1 MTKKRKFRQIAAYV
15 LGAVTAVAI
24 LALGMACTAEEEKEK
39 IVFADLNWESAEIQT
54 RIAGYIL
61 EHGYGYPVENVVA
74 DTTSQF
80 PAFEND
86 DVHVSMEVWVD
97 NIEDVYNDAV
107 AAGSIVPAGVTL
119 PDNWQGWVIPQ
130 YVKDANPGLV
140 SVSDIP
146 DHQELFVTPDS
157 NGKAR
162 FVTCIPGWGCELV
175 NQKKIEAYDLGETL
189 DILSPGSSAGLMS
202 DLEGAYGRQEAWL
215 GYMWAPTKVAG
226 ELDLYVLEE
235 PPHTDECWAGDQ
247 GCAYPTVDIRIVV
260 SKALSERAPE
270 VVDFFG
276 NWQFESKT
284 AGAVEAWMKNNN
296 ETPEAAA
303 VWYLNN
309 NRDAWSG
316 WVTSDAA
323 KNIDE
328 ALAEG

>member
-1 MTKKRKFRQIAAYV
+1 MKKSIKIAKIPMLVA
-15 LGAVTAVAI
+15 LVAI
-24 LALGMACTAEEEKEK
+24 ATMLLTAIACTTEEEKETV
-39 IVFADLNWESAEIQT
+39 VFADLNWESAEIQT
-54 RIAGYIL
+54 RIAGYII

-97 NIEDVYNDAV
+97 NIEQVYNEAV
-107 AAGSIVPAGVTL
+107 ADGSIVPAGVTL
-119 PDNWQGWVIPQ
+119 PDNWQGWVVPS
-130 YVKDANPGLV
+130 YVKEANPGLV

-146 DHQELFVTPDS
+146 EYQELFVTPDS

-162 FVTCIPGWGCELV
+162 FVTCIPGWGCEKV
-175 NQKKIEAYDLGETL
+175 NQNKIEAYGLGDTL

-202 DLEGAYGRQEAWL
+202 DLEGAYGREEAWL

-235 PPHTDECWAGDQ
+235 PAHNDACWAGDQ

-270 VVDFFG
+270 IVEFFG
-276 NWQFESKT
+276 NWEFESKT
-284 AGAVEAWMKNNN
+284 AGSVEAWMKNNN

-303 VWYLNN
+303 EWFLNN
-309 NRDAWSG
+309 NRSTWSG

-323 KNIDE
+323 EKVDE